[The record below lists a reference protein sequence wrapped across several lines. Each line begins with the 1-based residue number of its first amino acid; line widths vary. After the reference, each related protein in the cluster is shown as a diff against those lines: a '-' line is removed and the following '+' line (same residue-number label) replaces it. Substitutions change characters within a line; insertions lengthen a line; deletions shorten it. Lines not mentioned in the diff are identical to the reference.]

1 MLNTLFPPISREPQT
16 RYLSAK
22 MLQEYRV
29 SMVQTI
35 QDYERRGKVALDR
48 ILLKDKRPGDPNSW
62 PMVHG
67 HIEAYLSVANAMID
81 QCSDINRDHAVDES
95 MLERTKKGRKVDSG
109 ISFLSSGRP
118 STSSSNGSSKM
129 SGPTSPVDKPSY
141 SGPTTL
147 ERIAKEIRKMKSR
160 ADLGGDVKEI
170 SKPQQSS
177 KPLKK
182 MKSAGFLRS
191 RGKKSAPE
199 PEPEDDP
206 RAAFDPEI
214 FKQKIREYE
223 ARTGN
228 RRSG

>member
-1 MLNTLFPPISREPQT
+1 
-16 RYLSAK
+16 

-35 QDYERRGKVALDR
+35 QDFERRGKVALDR
-48 ILLKDKRPGDPNSW
+48 ILLKDKRHGDHNAW
-62 PMVHG
+62 PVVHG
-67 HIEAYLSVANAMID
+67 HIESYLSVANEMID

-129 SGPTSPVDKPSY
+129 PGLPSPVDKPVY

-170 SKPQQSS
+170 SKPQQS

-182 MKSAGFLRS
+182 MKSSGFLRS
-191 RGKKSAPE
+191 RGKKPAPE
-199 PEPEDDP
+199 PEDEADRFD
-206 RAAFDPEI
+206 AEAF
-214 FKQKIREYE
+214 KKARMEYE
-223 ARTGN
+223 ARKAN
-228 RRSG
+228 RGGS